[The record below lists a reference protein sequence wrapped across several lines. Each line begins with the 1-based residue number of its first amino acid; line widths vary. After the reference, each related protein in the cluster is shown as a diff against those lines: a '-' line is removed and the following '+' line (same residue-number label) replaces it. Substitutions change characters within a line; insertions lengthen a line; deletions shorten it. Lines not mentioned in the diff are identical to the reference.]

1 MSTEIEVVYVIAIY
15 QTGECIA
22 RKVEKDYR
30 WAVEIAQYYEDK
42 EIDLRTIIFKHVLHN
57 NVCELPSSSE

>member
-42 EIDLRTIIFKHVLHN
+42 EIDLRTIIFKQRL
-57 NVCELPSSSE
+57 EK